1 MLFTNLVQAN
11 LKTRVLGKQIEYYT
25 RLESTNSEAWKL
37 INVGCDHGTVIIT
50 DNQFLGKGRGN
61 RYWSASPNKS
71 LTFSIVLSPN
81 INSKFSNWFSIISSL
96 AIQKALTSFSTKVE
110 LKYPN
115 DIMIGQKKLGGILC
129 ETKVSEKK
137 IYHAVIGVGININE
151 TIEDFDISIQNTA
164 TSLHI
169 NSNNLYQRERIL
181 AETLNQFE
189 NIIDQFPNN
198 IDLIKLNWEQACNH
212 LNKLVTFHNNNKII
226 KGIFKSLSSSG
237 NAILEINGD
246 RKEYF
251 TGEII

>member
-1 MLFTNLVQAN
+1 VLFTNLVQAN

-25 RLESTNSEAWKL
+25 RLESTNSEAWEL
-37 INVGCDHGTVIIT
+37 IKVGCDNGTVIIT
-50 DNQFLGKGRGN
+50 DNQFLGKGRGD
-61 RYWSASPNKS
+61 RDWSASPNKS

-81 INSKFSNWFSIISSL
+81 INSKFSNWISIISSL

-137 IYHAVIGVGININE
+137 VNHAVIGIGINVNE

-169 NSNNLYQRERIL
+169 NSNNFYQRERIL

-198 IDLIKLNWEQACNH
+198 IDLIKSNWEQACNH